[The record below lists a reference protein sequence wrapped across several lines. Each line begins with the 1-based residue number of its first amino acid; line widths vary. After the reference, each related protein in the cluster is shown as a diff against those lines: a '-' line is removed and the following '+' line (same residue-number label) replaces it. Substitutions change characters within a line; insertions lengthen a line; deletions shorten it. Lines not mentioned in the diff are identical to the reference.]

1 MVQRRW
7 CFRSTFSCV
16 YFVHSLFRSHSG
28 LFCFR
33 YFFFF
38 FLLYFWLYLFSSL
51 SFVDVRDVCV
61 VQECFKLSK
70 LFVSFRVLL
79 FRFFLFV
86 FFFLWFLYI
95 IFCFYDVVHSLWTF
109 AQSSLVRTRDEAFY
123 RFVLMR
129 VDLPRWVT
137 VDLTVNRQVPWKS
150 NIHFIRKNIWK
161 I

>member
-28 LFCFR
+28 LFCFH

-38 FLLYFWLYLFSSL
+38 FALLFVIFSSL
-51 SFVDVRDVCV
+51 SFVDVRDVYV
-61 VQECFKLSK
+61 VQEHFKLSK

-86 FFFLWFLYI
+86 FFLWFLYI
-95 IFCFYDVVHSLWTF
+95 IFLFLWRRSL
-109 AQSSLVRTRDEAFY
+109 SLDFCSEFFSTY
-123 RFVLMR
+123 QGWSVLQVCIDAGR
-129 VDLPRWVT
+129 SASVS
-137 VDLTVNRQVPWKS
+137 NRRSHGEQAGTLIK
-150 NIHFIRKNIWK
+150 
-161 I
+161 

>member
-1 MVQRRW
+1 MMLSFHILMR
-7 CFRSTFSCV
+7 
-16 YFVHSLFRSHSG
+16 LFRSFSFSFS
-28 LFCFR
+28 LRSFLLSL
-33 YFFFF
+33 FFFF

>member
-33 YFFFF
+33 YFFF

-86 FFFLWFLYI
+86 SFFFMIFIYNFLFLRRRSLSLD
-95 IFCFYDVVHSLWTF
+95 FCSEFFSTYQGWS
-109 AQSSLVRTRDEAFY
+109 
-123 RFVLMR
+123 VLQVCIDAGR
-129 VDLPRWVT
+129 SASVS
-137 VDLTVNRQVPWKS
+137 NRRSHGEQAGTLKE
-150 NIHFIRKNIWK
+150 
-161 I
+161 